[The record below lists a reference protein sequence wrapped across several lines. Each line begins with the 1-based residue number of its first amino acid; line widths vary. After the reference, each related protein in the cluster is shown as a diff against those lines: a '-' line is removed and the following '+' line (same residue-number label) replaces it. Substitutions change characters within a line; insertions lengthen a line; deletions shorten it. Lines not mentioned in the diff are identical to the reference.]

1 MHVFT
6 RENGSVVRWSRV
18 LKNVVKQQPM
28 IHGGAIMSTSSWLI
42 LESGQGISLKNLKT
56 WHQVALSH
64 AFSSQDWG
72 PWTKVWSGSSIRT
85 SVDPRR
91 PHSTTGGQDCTSSLR
106 TTLTTL
112 TTLAI
117 LRSGTRDDPQGSIA
131 LLGSRTRQGSCGGRS
146 LLGPRSR
153 GGGHPCLL
161 AQLCGTY
168 PSPCGIPLCCSNSL
182 VRPLE
187 GPCPCPCPHP
197 CSCTAPCSS
206 SCACSRICSRFDA
219 QHTNP
224 YLLCFVAS
232 CVQFVLHLVFMV
244 VLSGGHEC
252 R

>member
-1 MHVFT
+1 MITSAEECCEAATHDTWRCNHVHQLVADPWI
-6 RENGSVVRWSRV
+6 RARYKLEKLENLTPSG
-18 LKNVVKQQPM
+18 
-28 IHGGAIMSTSSWLI
+28 LI
-42 LESGQGISLKNLKT
+42 P
-56 WHQVALSH
+56 
-64 AFSSQDWG
+64 FSSQDWG

-85 SVDPRR
+85 SVDPRG

-117 LRSGTRDDPQGSIA
+117 LRSGPRDDPQSSIA

-219 QHTNP
+219 QHTTNP
-224 YLLCFVAS
+224 YLLCFIAS
-232 CVQFVLHLVFMV
+232 CVSLCCI
-244 VLSGGHEC
+244 LSSW
-252 R
+252 